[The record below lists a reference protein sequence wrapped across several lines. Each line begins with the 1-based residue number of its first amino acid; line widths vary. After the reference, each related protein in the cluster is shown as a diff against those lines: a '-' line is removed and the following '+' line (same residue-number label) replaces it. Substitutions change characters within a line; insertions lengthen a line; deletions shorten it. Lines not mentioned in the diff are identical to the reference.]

1 MEVKINREIR
11 NYTESMFFG
20 LPLRQFIFS
29 LCACAIAVMLFFL
42 LKPCR
47 FKPNELGEYISAMS
61 NAAAIHGR
69 DNAFFIWGINDEN
82 HEIVGTNFDY
92 KQDIKREPL

>member
-1 MEVKINREIR
+1 MKK
-11 NYTESMFFG
+11 SG
-20 LPLRQFIFS
+20 LEF
-29 LCACAIAVMLFFL
+29 
-42 LKPCR
+42 KENW

-69 DNAFFIWGINDEN
+69 DNAFFIWGIDDEN

-92 KQDIKREPL
+92 KQDIKREPLEHYLARMLYPSEYNGWASPSNTVK